1 MSNYVVTT
9 IDTDFTPETHTIGS
23 SSAQSSAV
31 ITGSGIVRIAVSGT
45 HAHIRFGENPTA
57 TEEDVMLTQDSVN
70 LFKFK
75 SGDKVAFIK
84 GGDGTGQIN
93 ICAID

>member
-1 MSNYVVTT
+1 MSNYIITT
-9 IDTDFTPETHTIGS
+9 IDPDYFSETHTIGAT
-23 SSAQSSAV
+23 SAQSSAV
-31 ITGSGIVRIAVSGT
+31 ITGSGTIRISISGT